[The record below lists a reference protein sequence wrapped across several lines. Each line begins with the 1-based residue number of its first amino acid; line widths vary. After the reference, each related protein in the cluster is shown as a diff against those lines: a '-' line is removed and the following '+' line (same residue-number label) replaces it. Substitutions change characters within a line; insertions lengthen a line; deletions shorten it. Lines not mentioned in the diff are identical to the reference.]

1 MFWQIVKS
9 SDDIVFSVKR
19 KNYWICLYK
28 IYMEAPR
35 NHSLRNWKNIYK
47 NLIDKKIIYLFC
59 HMKSE
64 IMVMLIGI
72 YLVFSVAEL
81 IPTLL
86 FIEVG

>member
-9 SDDIVFSVKR
+9 SDDIVFSDSAV
-19 KNYWICLYK
+19 LPYK

-47 NLIDKKIIYLFC
+47 NLIDKKIIYLLC